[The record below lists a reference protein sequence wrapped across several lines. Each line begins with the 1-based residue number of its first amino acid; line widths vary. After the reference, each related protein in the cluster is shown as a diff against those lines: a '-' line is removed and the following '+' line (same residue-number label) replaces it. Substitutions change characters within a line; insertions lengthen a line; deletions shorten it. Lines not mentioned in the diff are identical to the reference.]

1 MGRIQRNKGS
11 RVEREMVAL
20 LNESPTINSK
30 RVPLSGMQAG
40 YKGDIHIDL
49 ALTPSREQDFTLLAE
64 VKARKNGAGFAT
76 LERWIEDCDLLILKR
91 DRADPFV
98 AMPFKTFKRLVET
111 ER

>member
-1 MGRIQRNKGS
+1 MGKMQRNKGS

-49 ALTPSREQDFTLLAE
+49 AMTPNREQDFTLLAE
-64 VKARKNGAGFAT
+64 VKARANGEGFKT
-76 LERWIEDCDLLILKR
+76 LEKWIVDCDLLILKR
-91 DRADPFV
+91 DRQDPFV
-98 AMPFKTFKRLVET
+98 AMPFETFKRLVET